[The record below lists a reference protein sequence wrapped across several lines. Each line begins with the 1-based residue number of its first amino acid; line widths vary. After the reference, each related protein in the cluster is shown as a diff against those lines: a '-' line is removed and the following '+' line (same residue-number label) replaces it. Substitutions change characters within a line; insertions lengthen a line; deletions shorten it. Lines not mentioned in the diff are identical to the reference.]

1 MALTETDQPDLA
13 PLRPLARETLQDR
26 SYEAL
31 RRAVMSGRFRPGQA
45 ITLRAAAA
53 ALGVSEMPVR
63 GALLRLE
70 AEGALEAR
78 GLQRTL
84 TIPDLT
90 PDELIELRDI
100 RVALEGLAAERA
112 AGVITPAELAEVEA
126 HCQAMAATAEAGDPD
141 GYVLANWAFH
151 TAVYRASRMPR
162 LLMVVESLWMR
173 IGPHVAAMMP
183 DRDHLIRSMRNH
195 WVVLEALRRSDGAA
209 ARAGIAADISE
220 SAEELERALHG

>member
-1 MALTETDQPDLA
+1 MTLIETEAPDLA

-31 RRAVMSGRFRPGQA
+31 RQAVMSGQFKPGQA

-90 PDELIELRDI
+90 PGELTELRDI
-100 RVALEGLAAERA
+100 RMVLEGLAAERA
-112 AGVITPAELAEVEA
+112 AAAITARELAEVEA
-126 HCQAMAATAEAGDPD
+126 HCQAIAAAAEAGDRD
-141 GYVLANWAFH
+141 AYVLANWAFH
-151 TAVYRASRMPR
+151 TAVYRASRMPK
-162 LLMVVESLWMR
+162 LLSVVEGLWMR
-173 IGPHVAAMMP
+173 VGPHVAAMMP
-183 DRDHLIRSMRNH
+183 DRDHLIRSMPNH
-195 WVVLEALRRSDGAA
+195 WIVLEALRRGDGPAA
-209 ARAGIAADISE
+209 KAGIAADIAE
-220 SAEELERALHG
+220 SAEELERALRG